1 MPISP
6 PLDLPRWLKDNSDRL
21 RPPVNNFC
29 LYSGTDFVVMAVG
42 GPNARADYHVNETE
56 GILKRLVPGYLGP
69 HLLIRTGMVSINTK
83 VPCSCV
89 SWMTAPSVTSR
100 LRRARCFYS
109 PVSALCARGAHS
121 AITNKQ
127 YKFNSN
133 FFFPLPL
140 AGFTDIFV
148 RASIMTG
155 NTPHN
160 PVRFA
165 DTVGIVIE
173 RVRPEG
179 STGTCHHH
187 PRRCARI

>member
-1 MPISP
+1 MLARIIMSTKRRYLKATRSGVPWTS
-6 PLDLPRWLKDNSDRL
+6 PLDPEQEWFYQYKGAMLLRVVDDGTFRDIEIKEGEMFLLPGKCIVR
-21 RPPVNNFC
+21 
-29 LYSGTDFVVMAVG
+29 
-42 GPNARADYHVNETE
+42 
-56 GILKRLVPGYLGP
+56 
-69 HLLIRTGMVSINTK
+69 
-83 VPCSCV
+83 
-89 SWMTAPSVTSR
+89 SR
-100 LRRARCFYS
+100 RSLS
-109 PVSALCARGAHS
+109 N
-121 AITNKQ
+121 NKQ
-127 YKFNSN
+127 NNTNSN

-187 PRRCARI
+187 PRRCARILMEKRQRQQKRPPALVLP